1 MRHVACGALLACA
14 LFALAAP
21 ASAQS
26 PAPANDSGF
35 VEKKTEAG
43 QDIRFKDDPLGA
55 LGNDPIGSQISTWH
69 PPRRWDLMRPRN
81 TFVPE
86 MLKSVENM

>member
-14 LFALAAP
+14 LVALAAP

-26 PAPANDSGF
+26 SSDSGY

-43 QDIRFKDDPLGA
+43 QDIRFKDDPIGA
-55 LGNDPIGSQISTWH
+55 LGNDPVGAQITAWH
-69 PPRRWDLMRPRN
+69 PPRRFDLLRPRQ

>member
-1 MRHVACGALLACA
+1 MRKTACGALLACA
-14 LFALAAP
+14 LVALAGQ
-21 ASAQS
+21 ASAQ
-26 PAPANDSGF
+26 DSSF

-55 LGNDPIGSQISTWH
+55 LGRDAVGEQITAWH
-69 PPRRWDLMRPRN
+69 PPRRFDLLRPRS

-86 MLKSVENM
+86 MLKSVEAL